1 MFKGECSVSKR
12 SQSNPTFERLSV
24 ISGCPMPTQ
33 VPIEVSPRFNFVFT
47 GFLKRDN
54 PYVPTYDS

>member
-1 MFKGECSVSKR
+1 MSKR

-33 VPIEVSPRFNFVFT
+33 VPIEVCPRFNFVFT